1 MQIGKVLQQQRIQHH
16 WSQAELADKL
26 NISRQSIS
34 KWEQDVSLPSFANVV
49 AISDLFKISLDDLI
63 RGDDELMSKL
73 MTNKK
78 MSPVA
83 KMIWW
88 AFGIAIMMYVILMV
102 AGVGEKSLN
111 EWIQLPLI
119 VSFAGLVFTVNW
131 RQLNRSLSKP
141 AIILGIILLTSLI
154 VPNIYSFVQGF
165 IQGMAE

>member
-1 MQIGKVLQQQRIQHH
+1 VQIGKVLQQQRIQHN

-88 AFGIAIMMYVILMV
+88 AFGIAIIIYVILMV

-119 VSFAGLVFTVNW
+119 VSFAGLIYTVNW

-141 AIILGIILLTSLI
+141 AIILGIIFLTSLI

>member
-1 MQIGKVLQQQRIQHH
+1 MQIGKVLQQQRIQHN

-88 AFGIAIMMYVILMV
+88 AFGIAIIIYVILMV

-119 VSFAGLVFTVNW
+119 VSFAGLIYTVNW

-141 AIILGIILLTSLI
+141 AIILGIIFLTSLI

>member
-1 MQIGKVLQQQRIQHH
+1 MQIGKVLQQQRIQHN

-88 AFGIAIMMYVILMV
+88 AFGIAIIIYVILMV

-119 VSFAGLVFTVNW
+119 VSFAGLIYTVNW
-131 RQLNRSLSKP
+131 RQLNRSLSKLSR
-141 AIILGIILLTSLI
+141 A
-154 VPNIYSFVQGF
+154 V
-165 IQGMAE
+165 

>member
-1 MQIGKVLQQQRIQHH
+1 MQIGKVLQQQRIQHN

-141 AIILGIILLTSLI
+141 AIILGIIFLTSLI